1 MSWEE
6 DKDKITQ
13 RYFQAI
19 NKNNI
24 ELFGIIKDNL
34 TEIKPVLPLIEFV
47 LSRLESVTTLVLD
60 NRIWDAEIVL
70 RSALE
75 TFTKFLFITTADKEE
90 QNIRINE
97 YWNSLAEISSIK
109 QSAQAKRN
117 LEHFRDSTVHRLAYL
132 PMVLPAD
139 LETELREKWT
149 KSERQKVEQKWS
161 FTEMIFS
168 ISKNYRGKPFEMIV
182 ALTHSYRKSSHVMH
196 GDETGI
202 SIIRERE
209 SRSQADYE
217 IAMNAHYLRLLSDS
231 FIYCAFIAIETM
243 EFLNLKENK
252 KFFFEN
258 QKSLDDIQELVQK
271 YHGKVFEDPDYDKY
285 KTKE

>member
-19 NKNNI
+19 NENNI
-24 ELFGIIKDNL
+24 QLFGIIKENL
-34 TEIKPVLPLIEFV
+34 SEIQPILPLIEFV
-47 LSRLESVTTLVLD
+47 ISRLESVTTLVLD
-60 NRIWDAEIVL
+60 NRIWDAEIIL

-90 QNIRINE
+90 QIARIDE
-97 YWNSLAEISSIK
+97 YWNSLAEINSIK
-109 QSAQAKRN
+109 QSTQAKRN
-117 LEHFRDSTVHRLAYL
+117 LEIFSDSEIHRLAYL
-132 PMVLPAD
+132 PMVLPDD
-139 LETELREKWT
+139 LEAELRKKWT
-149 KSERQKVEQKWS
+149 KAERQKVEQKWS

-168 ISKNYRGKPFEMIV
+168 ISKNYRGKPLEMIV
-182 ALTHSYRKSSHVMH
+182 ALTHSHRMSSHVTH

-202 SIIRERE
+202 SIIKERE
-209 SRSQADYE
+209 SRSKEDYE
-217 IAMNAHYLRLLSDS
+217 IAMNGHYLRLLSDS

-243 EFLNLKENK
+243 DFLNLEKNK

-271 YHGKVFEDPDYDKY
+271 YHGKVFEDPDYEKFR
-285 KTKE
+285 TNE

>member
-13 RYFQAI
+13 RYFEAI
-19 NKNNI
+19 NVNNI
-24 ELFGIIKDNL
+24 QLFGIIKENL
-34 TEIKPVLPLIEFV
+34 PKMQPILPLIEFV
-47 LSRLESVTTLVLD
+47 LSRLETVTTLILD
-60 NRIWDAEIVL
+60 NRIWDAEIIL

-75 TFTKFLFITTADKEE
+75 TFTKILFITTADKDE
-90 QNIRINE
+90 QAIRINE
-97 YWNSLAEISSIK
+97 YWNSLAEINSIK

-117 LEHFRDSTVHRLAYL
+117 LDHFEESEIHKIAYL
-132 PMVLPAD
+132 PMVLP
-139 LETELREKWT
+139 EEEESKLRNKWT

-182 ALTHSYRKSSHVMH
+182 ALTHSYRMSSHVMH

-202 SIIRERE
+202 SIIKERE
-209 SRSQADYE
+209 SRSKDEYE
-217 IAMNAHYLRLLSDS
+217 IAMNGHYLRLLSDS

-243 EFLNLKENK
+243 DFLNLEENK

-271 YHGKVFEDPDYDKY
+271 YQGKVFEDPDYDKY
-285 KTKE
+285 KTEE

>member
-1 MSWEE
+1 MSWEK
-6 DKDKITQ
+6 DKDEITQ

-19 NKNNI
+19 NENNLQ
-24 ELFGIIKDNL
+24 LFGIIKENL
-34 TEIKPVLPLIEFV
+34 SEMKPILPLIEFV
-47 LSRLESVTTLVLD
+47 LSRLETVTTLVLD
-60 NRIWDAEIVL
+60 NRIWDAEIIL

-90 QNIRINE
+90 QNVRINE

-109 QSAQAKRN
+109 QSSQAKRN
-117 LEHFRDSTVHRLAYL
+117 LEHFGDSEIHRLAYL
-132 PMVLPAD
+132 PMVLPEEEEA
-139 LETELREKWT
+139 ELRKKWT
-149 KSERQKVEQKWS
+149 KAERRKVEQKWS
-161 FTEMIFS
+161 FTEMILS

-182 ALTHSYRKSSHVMH
+182 ALTHSYRMSSHVMH

-202 SIIRERE
+202 SIINERE

-217 IAMNAHYLRLLSDS
+217 IATNGHYLRLLSDS

-243 EFLNLKENK
+243 DFLNLEENK
-252 KFFFEN
+252 KFFFDNE
-258 QKSLDDIQELVQK
+258 KSLEDINELVQK

>member
-1 MSWEE
+1 MNWEE

-19 NKNNI
+19 NENNI
-24 ELFGIIKDNL
+24 QLFGIIKENL
-34 TEIKPVLPLIEFV
+34 SEIQPILPLIEFV
-47 LSRLESVTTLVLD
+47 ISRLESVTTLVLD
-60 NRIWDAEIVL
+60 NRIWDAEIIL

-90 QNIRINE
+90 QIARIDE
-97 YWNSLAEISSIK
+97 YWNSLAEINSIK
-109 QSAQAKRN
+109 QSTQAKRN
-117 LEHFRDSTVHRLAYL
+117 LEIFSDSEIHRLAYL
-132 PMVLPAD
+132 PMVLPDD
-139 LETELREKWT
+139 LEAELRKKWT
-149 KSERQKVEQKWS
+149 KAERQKVEQKWS

-168 ISKNYRGKPFEMIV
+168 ISKNYRGKPLEMIV
-182 ALTHSYRKSSHVMH
+182 ALTHSYRMSSHVTH

-202 SIIRERE
+202 SIIKERE
-209 SRSQADYE
+209 SRSKEDYE
-217 IAMNAHYLRLLSDS
+217 IAMNGHYLRLLSDS

-243 EFLNLKENK
+243 DFLNLEKNK

-271 YHGKVFEDPDYDKY
+271 YHGKVFEDPDYEKFR
-285 KTKE
+285 TNE